1 MKKRIKKILTL
12 TITFFV
18 MLFPSKMVV
27 NAAIIVQTGAIVNDG
42 KSSNNLNVI
51 IIGMLVVIVILVGS
65 ILFSNKK

>member
-27 NAAIIVQTGAIVNDG
+27 NAAIVQTGAIVNDG

-51 IIGMLVVIVILVGS
+51 IIGML
-65 ILFSNKK
+65 

>member
-27 NAAIIVQTGAIVNDG
+27 NAVIVQTGAIVNDG

>member
-18 MLFPSKMVV
+18 LFPSKMVV
-27 NAAIIVQTGAIVNDG
+27 NAAIVQTGAIVNDG

>member
-27 NAAIIVQTGAIVNDG
+27 NAAIVQTGAIINDG